1 MALVAHSLSCR
12 PPEHDAPSY
21 SSATRVPRPMAPQ
34 RGRYSHERLVGPMA
48 PPTSSDRPQVHFHQN
63 SEGKPSKNRETLPS
77 VEQKATTHLP
87 RKSRDNRQIK
97 QSQRGKRSIATIPPT
112 GVRRPCREPTGR
124 EPRVQDRTRSA
135 ICTDTLLPFP
145 TFPTSPPLQ
154 GPPIPSPPSSK
165 VVVLGL
171 QVESHFFYPVI
182 INLVYPILFSPL
194 SRVATIRLELPSRGV
209 GGP

>member
-34 RGRYSHERLVGPMA
+34 RGRYSHERLVGPMP
-48 PPTSSDRPQVHFHQN
+48 PPTSGDRPQVHFHQN

-77 VEQKATTHLP
+77 VEKKQQRTSQESL
-87 RKSRDNRQIK
+87 RNNREIK

-154 GPPIPSPPSSK
+154 GPPVPSPP
-165 VVVLGL
+165 
-171 QVESHFFYPVI
+171 
-182 INLVYPILFSPL
+182 LF
-194 SRVATIRLELPSRGV
+194 
-209 GGP
+209 

>member
-97 QSQRGKRSIATIPPT
+97 QSQRGKRFIATIPPT
-112 GVRRPCREPTGR
+112 GVRRPYREPTGR
-124 EPRVQDRTRSA
+124 EPGFRITLDLRSA
-135 ICTDTLLPFP
+135 PTPSSPSQPSQPPPPYRAPPFP
-145 TFPTSPPLQ
+145 P
-154 GPPIPSPPSSK
+154 PPSSK

-194 SRVATIRLELPSRGV
+194 SRVATIFFLD
-209 GGP
+209 

>member
-97 QSQRGKRSIATIPPT
+97 QSQRGKRFIATIPPT
-112 GVRRPCREPTGR
+112 GVRRPYREPTGR
-124 EPRVQDRTRSA
+124 EPGFRITLDLRSA
-135 ICTDTLLPFP
+135 PTPSSPFQPSQPPPP
-145 TFPTSPPLQ
+145 T
-154 GPPIPSPPSSK
+154 GPPHSLPPSSK

-171 QVESHFFYPVI
+171 QVESRFFYPVI